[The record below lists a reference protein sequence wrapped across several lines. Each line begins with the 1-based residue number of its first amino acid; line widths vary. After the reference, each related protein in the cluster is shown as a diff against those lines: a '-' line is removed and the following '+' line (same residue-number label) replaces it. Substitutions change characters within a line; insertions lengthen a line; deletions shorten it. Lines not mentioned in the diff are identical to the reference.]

1 VFFQNFM
8 AWLAAQLH
16 SYVSVQV
23 AKVAAA
29 VAPVAVSIATLYVMT
44 WGYLQLRGAIAEPL
58 LEGVR
63 RVVTLAIVLGVAL
76 HLWLYHD
83 VLVAT
88 FLDGPSQLAAA
99 MVGAADPVATVD
111 VIWEQGGAVGDT
123 LWNRGGLFNGDP
135 GYYLAGA
142 AVWVVVG
149 LVCVY
154 CVFLL
159 ALSQIAAAILL
170 ALGPLFLLALL
181 FDRTRHLFEGWIA
194 QLINYGLIALL
205 LTLVAGLL
213 LQLIAAY
220 ARQTAALGA
229 ALATLDVLNLLLATC
244 IVFLLLRQVPPIA
257 AGLARGMALST
268 MGAVGVAL
276 AAGLRPLRLVA
287 NRALAAALGDRG
299 APRLGPTTEPGALVE
314 TVDRRLVP
322 ASWQRDGE

>member
-16 SYVSVQV
+16 TYVSVEV
-23 AKVAAA
+23 SKVAAA
-29 VAPVAVSIATLYVMT
+29 LAPVSVSIATVYVML

-63 RVVTLAIVLGVAL
+63 RVVTLAIVLGTAVD
-76 HLWLYHD
+76 LWLYHD
-83 VLVAT
+83 VLVVT

-111 VIWEQGGAVGDT
+111 VIWDQGGAIGDT

-135 GYYLAGA
+135 GYYFAGA
-142 AVWVVVG
+142 AVWVIVG

-181 FDRTRHLFEGWIA
+181 FERTRHLFEGWIA

-213 LQLIAAY
+213 LQLLAAY
-220 ARQTAALGA
+220 ARQTAALGS

-257 AGLARGMALST
+257 AGLSRGMALST

-276 AAGLRPLRLVA
+276 AAGLRPLRYVA
-287 NRALAAALGDRG
+287 GRALIAAIGDRG
-299 APRLGPTTEPGALVE
+299 APRLGPESGPGALVE
-314 TVDRRLVP
+314 TLDRRLVR
-322 ASWQRDGE
+322 ASWQREGE

>member
-1 VFFQNFM
+1 MFFHNFM

-16 SYVSVQV
+16 DYVSVQV
-23 AKVAAA
+23 ARVAGAL
-29 VAPVAVSIATLYVMT
+29 APVAISIATVYVMV

-63 RVVTLAIVLGVAL
+63 RVVTLAIVLGAAL
-76 HLWLYHD
+76 DLWLYHD
-83 VLVAT
+83 VLVVT

-111 VIWEQGGAVGDT
+111 TIWEQGGAVGDT
-123 LWNRGGLFNGDP
+123 LWNRGGVFNGDP
-135 GYYLAGA
+135 GYYVAGA
-142 AVWVVVG
+142 AVWVIIG

-159 ALSQIAAAILL
+159 ALAQIAAAILL

-181 FDRTRHLFEGWIA
+181 FERTRHLFEGWIA
-194 QLINYGLIALL
+194 QLINYGLIAVL

-220 ARQTAALGA
+220 AQQTAALGA

-257 AGLARGMALST
+257 AGLSRGMALST
-268 MGAVGVAL
+268 MGAVGVAI

-287 NRALAAALGDRG
+287 SLGLAAAVADRG
-299 APRLGPTTEPGALVE
+299 TPRLGPANAPGALVE
-314 TVDRRLVP
+314 TLDRRLVR
-322 ASWQRDGE
+322 ASWDREDE